1 LRKIFTSI
9 SDVFIRFNFPNAIGR
24 NFVQYSVVLAGTIS
38 SVQSITKDNWDLR
51 MVGAI
56 VKKDVQ
62 SIDEFPKALIFNQSR
77 ENELHELHT
86 DVATEHAMVPSEE
99 VH

>member
-1 LRKIFTSI
+1 
-9 SDVFIRFNFPNAIGR
+9 
-24 NFVQYSVVLAGTIS
+24 
-38 SVQSITKDNWDLR
+38 